1 MGKLRLLRIIP
12 SVLLAIVAGDVV
24 VVSASSG
31 GARIS
36 SNVVRL
42 WDLGLPSGGYVLA
55 GFAVVAGAAL
65 ALSIAWISAAVIGR
79 HAPAHAKRVRDQRLG
94 WDLPG
99 ASPGWERAPAP
110 AFIDLDAE
118 SDDLLLRLQRAI
130 AMNPILVP
138 DRTPSAE
145 ARPSGVVSR

>member
-1 MGKLRLLRIIP
+1 MGKLRLLRLIP
-12 SVLLAIVAGDVV
+12 SVLLGVVAGDVV
-24 VVSASSG
+24 LVSASSG

-55 GFAVVAGAAL
+55 GFALIAGAAL
-65 ALSIAWISAAVIGR
+65 ALSITWIGAIVMDR
-79 HAPAHAKRVRDQRLG
+79 HAPAHAKGIRDQRLG

-99 ASPGWERAPAP
+99 ASPGWERTPAP
-110 AFIDLDAE
+110 AFLRRE
-118 SDDLLLRLQRAI
+118 GEGDDLLLRLQRAI

-138 DRTPSAE
+138 DPGSE
-145 ARPSGVVSR
+145 G

>member
-1 MGKLRLLRIIP
+1 MRKLRLLRLIP
-12 SVLLAIVAGDVV
+12 SVLLAVVAGDVV
-24 VVSASSG
+24 AVSASSG

-36 SNVVRL
+36 STVVRL

-55 GFAVVAGAAL
+55 GFAVIAGAAL
-65 ALSIAWISAAVIGR
+65 ALSIVWIGAALADR
-79 HAPAHAKRVRDQRLG
+79 HAPAHARDGREQQLG

-110 AFIDLDAE
+110 AAFLARAE
-118 SDDLLLRLQRAI
+118 EGDDLLLRLQRAI

-138 DRTPSAE
+138 NPDPER
-145 ARPSGVVSR
+145 